1 VLLLQHPL
9 EDEEVLATAPL
20 LVGSLGP
27 ALTLARGTS
36 WRGLPEALGAP
47 ADPGRWAVLWRATPG
62 EAAAP
67 AGPLEGVIALDGTW
81 AQAKR
86 IWARNPWLA
95 GLPRLALQPAEP
107 GIYGKTRREPDR
119 AAISTLEAVA
129 EALHANG
136 EDPALRAALRRL
148 MRTMVQRAR
157 DTDPRKR

>member
-27 ALTLARGTS
+27 ALTLARGTA
-36 WRGLPEALGAP
+36 WRSLADALGRSGWRAAGPGGTGAP
-47 ADPGRWAVLWRATPG
+47 AGGDR
-62 EAAAP
+62 
-67 AGPLEGVIALDGTW
+67 PLDGVIALDGTW

-86 IWARNPWLA
+86 IWARNPWLEA
-95 GLPRLALQPAEP
+95 LPRLSLRPTEP

-119 AAISTLEAVA
+119 EAISTLEAVA
-129 EALHANG
+129 DALQANG
-136 EDPALRAALRRL
+136 EDPALRAGLRRL